1 MKNAVVAALLSA
13 SVASFGLAACS
24 EETQDNAELAAERAG
39 EDIEANAEVAGEV
52 IEEGAID
59 ASEAVAEGAGNL
71 AENLREG
78 DTEEPG
84 PAPVT
89 GDDLSE

>member
-1 MKNAVVAALLSA
+1 MKTAIVSALLTA

-24 EETQDNAELAAERAG
+24 EDTQNDAALTAERAG
-39 EDIEANAEVAGEV
+39 EDIEANAQVAGEV

-59 ASEAVAEGAGNL
+59 ASEAVAEGAANL
-71 AENLREG
+71 AEDLREG
-78 DTEEPG
+78 DEEEPG

-89 GDDLSE
+89 GDDLN

>member
-1 MKNAVVAALLSA
+1 MKTAIVTTLLTA

-24 EETQDNAELAAERAG
+24 EQTEADAERTAEMAAEDTA
-39 EDIEANAEVAGEV
+39 ANAEVAGEV

-59 ASEAVAEGAGNL
+59 ASEAVAEGASDL

-78 DTEEPG
+78 DEEEPG
-84 PAPVT
+84 PAPIT
-89 GDDLSE
+89 GDDLNE